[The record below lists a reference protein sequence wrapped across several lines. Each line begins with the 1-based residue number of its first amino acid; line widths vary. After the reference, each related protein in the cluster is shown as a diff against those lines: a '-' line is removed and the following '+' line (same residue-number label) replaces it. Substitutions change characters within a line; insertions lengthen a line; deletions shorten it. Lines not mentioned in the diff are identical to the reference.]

1 MISTPIEVKLPEN
14 NFPTLWQTVIFRNY
28 GFVATEKIA
37 KVLGTDEKTIDFEA
51 KRLGL
56 KEFTKVCDFE
66 NQGYITIIRNNW
78 FLLPYNQLCDLL
90 GFSEER
96 LKFILKEE
104 DFLMCKLG
112 EFKPKVKAVKYK
124 PLSQTAIKKTQKISD
139 IIAKYY
145 ENGYGEYFNFFEG
158 LKVEGCAKK
167 ASDNSTRIIHGYIT
181 PCGDPFSI
189 DSEEYMPDVLL
200 KSYASKG
207 VNAVFIHGLL
217 SALSYYPFSPSKSVG
232 FKARREKLQGL
243 VDRCLAYGIK
253 VYLYLNEPRCL
264 EINEFKKFKYLK
276 GKVNGDFAALCF
288 SEKEVQDYLY
298 NAVKD
303 LFTNVKNLGGAF
315 TITMSENI
323 THCKSRFEGEE
334 CPKCKDIAP
343 EYLCAQVNN
352 VISRAIKDSDSNA
365 ELIANTWGWSKFMG
379 WTKKQTDDA
388 IKMLDKDIA
397 VLAVS
402 EFDLEI
408 EKGGVKN
415 RLSEYSLGNAGPSQI
430 SKDIFKTAKK
440 LGRKMYAKIQI
451 AASWECACVPYVPA
465 FDITYKHLKNLSKLG
480 IKDYLLTW
488 TLGGYPSPYLD
499 MVSAFNKGL
508 SLDKWYDDYFG
519 NDSELAKK
527 AVKKFCKGMQ
537 EYPCDMNSLY
547 FSPETL
553 GPANLWNISPDEKAS
568 CMVAYAYDRYED
580 WVGIYG
586 YEVYV
591 SQLEKLLKHF
601 KSGINILENAE
612 NLGEKLSEILL
623 YAKVCYTH
631 MEASL
636 LQTKYSYLKRN
647 IVENKKEIK
656 KVLKLSEKNAENA
669 IELLGQDSRIAY
681 ETSNHYFYNKSNL
694 VEKLV
699 NVKRLLK
706 DINKVK

>member
-28 GFVATEKIA
+28 GFVSTEKIA
-37 KVLGTDEKTIDFEA
+37 KVLGTTEQVIDVEA
-51 KRLGL
+51 QRLGL
-56 KEFTKVCDFE
+56 KKFSKVCDFE
-66 NQGYITIIRNNW
+66 KQGYITIIRNNW

-96 LKFILKEE
+96 LKFTLKEE
-104 DFLMCKLG
+104 DFLMYKLG

-124 PLSQTAIKKTQKISD
+124 PLSQSAIRKTQKICD
-139 IIAKYY
+139 TIAKYY
-145 ENGYGEYFNFFEG
+145 ENGYGEYFNFFDN
-158 LKVEGCAKK
+158 LKVDEIVEN
-167 ASDNSTRIIHGYIT
+167 SNDNSTRMIHGYIT
-181 PCGDPFSI
+181 PCGDPFSV
-189 DSEEYMPDVLL
+189 DSEEYMPDALL
-200 KSYASKG
+200 KSYQSKG

-253 VYLYLNEPRCL
+253 VYLYINEPRCL
-264 EINEFKKFKYLK
+264 ELNEFKKFKYLK
-276 GKVNGDFAALCF
+276 GRVSGDFAALCF
-288 SEKEVQDYLY
+288 SEKEVQQYLY
-298 NAVKD
+298 DAVKD
-303 LFTNVKNLGGAF
+303 LFIGVKNLGGVF

-334 CPKCKDIAP
+334 CPKCKDVPP

-352 VISRAIKDSDSNA
+352 VIAKAIKDSGSDG

-379 WTKKQTDDA
+379 WTQKQTNDA
-388 IKMLDKDIA
+388 IKMLDKSVA
-397 VLAVS
+397 VMAVS

-415 RLSEYSLGNAGPSQI
+415 RLTEYTLSNAGPSKV
-430 SKDIFKTAKK
+430 SKEIFKTA
-440 LGRKMYAKIQI
+440 RKYGHKTYAKMQI

-465 FDITYKHLKNLSKLG
+465 FDITYKHLENLSKLG

-499 MVSAFNKGL
+499 MVSSFNKGV
-508 SLDKWYDDYFG
+508 SLNDWYDSYFG
-519 NDSELAKK
+519 VDSELAKK
-527 AVKKFCKGMQ
+527 ALKKFCKGMQ

-553 GPANLWNISPDEKAS
+553 GPANLWNLTSDEKAS
-568 CMVAYAYDRYED
+568 CMVSYAYDRYED
-580 WVGIYG
+580 WVGVYG
-586 YEVYV
+586 YDVYV
-591 SQLEKLLKHF
+591 SQLDKLLKGF
-601 KSGINILENAE
+601 KSGINLLEKQE
-612 NLGEKLSEILL
+612 NLGEKLKEVLL
-623 YAKVCYTH
+623 YAKVCYVH
-631 MEASL
+631 IEASL
-636 LQTKYSYLKRN
+636 LQTKYSYLKRDL
-647 IVENKKEIK
+647 VSNKKEIK

-669 IELLGQDSRIAY
+669 IELLEKDSRIAY

-706 DINKVK
+706 ELNKVK